1 MKKYK
6 VIGWKEK
13 CRQAKFSAAIKF
25 ASMSDNEVADALK
38 QNRSSFL
45 QSPEWKAMRLKVLA
59 HYGDKC
65 MCCGFIPRDK
75 RQVNVDH
82 IKPRKL
88 FPELSLEFDNLQI
101 LCGRC
106 NKRKGNK
113 HMTDYRNLS
122 TLG

>member
-1 MKKYK
+1 MKTSGKAFL
-6 VIGWKEK
+6 ERR
-13 CRQAKFSAAIKF
+13 RQAKYSASIKF
-25 ASMSDNEVADALK
+25 ESMSDNEIAEALK
-38 QNRSSFL
+38 KNTSGFL
-45 QSPEWKAMRLKVLA
+45 CSIEWKELRSKVIA

-88 FPELSLEFDNLQI
+88 FPELSLVFDNLQV
-101 LCGRC
+101 LCSRC
-106 NKRKGNK
+106 NKKKGNK
-113 HMTDYRNLS
+113 NMKDYRPS